1 MKKDRLPNRFGTIFS
16 TILFVIAGLI
26 FVFGVVLLFLFIN
39 MANGVTNYSI
49 YFQMVGIVELA
60 QIVLRPLQAG
70 LINMGIIVFVML
82 LVLSLL
88 MASAGWMIRRQT
100 NLLARVMILEEAVQ
114 FKDLQDRE
122 GNG

>member
-1 MKKDRLPNRFGTIFS
+1 MKKDKDLNRFGTVFS
-16 TILFVIAGLI
+16 IVLFIVAGLI
-26 FVFGVVLLFLFIN
+26 FVFGVVLLILFIN
-39 MANGVTNYSI
+39 MAKGVTSYSI

-70 LINMGIIVFVML
+70 LINMGIIIFVML

-114 FKDLQDRE
+114 LTDLQTQE